1 MAAPT
6 RSRPWSSRV
15 ANGSSR
21 CRTRS
26 RAVTRPISR
35 PDGSTSGSFFT
46 RCAAI
51 AAAASASVALPV
63 KVTSRLRGVIRLATV
78 ADRSSTNCRSRSVSS
93 PSRCQS
99 PAMTTSVPTRARSIT
114 ARASASVASGAMVSG
129 SGMTPCCVRLT
140 FITSRTCG
148 SMSPGRNP
156 RSMMP
161 MPPSSAM
168 TIAISARVTVSMLA
182 ETIGR
187 FRVSEVVRRADRS
200 IVAGSRRSTML
211 ICGVSRKSSKVHP
224 ATAVS
229 RSMGKSNSSAD
240 CRLPS
245 AGCGCRVLGA
255 VSSAR
260 RREQR
265 LHPRA
270 ELRRA

>member
-1 MAAPT
+1 M
-6 RSRPWSSRV
+6 
-15 ANGSSR
+15 
-21 CRTRS
+21 
-26 RAVTRPISR
+26 
-35 PDGSTSGSFFT
+35 
-46 RCAAI
+46 
-51 AAAASASVALPV
+51 
-63 KVTSRLRGVIRLATV
+63 RLATV

-99 PAMTTSVPTRARSIT
+99 PAITTRVPTRARAIT

-182 ETIGR
+182 ETTGR
-187 FRVSEVVRRADRS
+187 FSVSDVVRRADRS
-200 IVAGSRRSTML
+200 MVAGSRRSTML

-224 ATAVS
+224 ATALS
-229 RSMGKSNSSAD
+229 RSIDEGYQQ
-240 CRLPS
+240 CGVPS
-245 AGCGCRVLGA
+245 AGCCVRCRVLGA
-255 VSSAR
+255 WCGAQCALYTLRATSACTRERNCAGVNGLPRHSRPGPIRPRVATSSSS
-260 RREQR
+260 
-265 LHPRA
+265 
-270 ELRRA
+270 

>member
-6 RSRPWSSRV
+6 RNRPWSSRV

-26 RAVTRPISR
+26 RAVTSPISR
-35 PDGSTSGSFFT
+35 PDESTSGSFFT
-46 RCAAI
+46 RCAAM
-51 AAAASASVALPV
+51 AAAASASDARPV
-63 KVTSRLRGVIRLATV
+63 KVTRRFRGVMRLATV

-99 PAMTTSVPTRARSIT
+99 PAITTSVPTRARSIT

-129 SGMTPCCVRLT
+129 SGITPCCVRLT

-148 SMSPGRNP
+148 SMSPGRKP

-161 MPPSSAM
+161 SPPSSAI

-187 FRVSEVVRRADRS
+187 FSVSDVVRRADRS
-200 IVAGSRRSTML
+200 MVAGSRRSTRL
-211 ICGVSRKSSKVHP
+211 ICGVRRKSSKVQP
-224 ATAVS
+224 ATVARKSMRDCRTGAPVQHSIVVS
-229 RSMGKSNSSAD
+229 RQRPVDGAGHRAPRPQP
-240 CRLPS
+240 RL
-245 AGCGCRVLGA
+245 
-255 VSSAR
+255 
-260 RREQR
+260 
-265 LHPRA
+265 
-270 ELRRA
+270 